1 MKSPIR
7 LYVLAAAVI
16 LLAIVSTASSSVF
29 QINYT
34 DAPGTGFY
42 DPTLGSA
49 RREAMRRACDA
60 WSRYLTD
67 SNTIVV
73 DAGFTNMGG
82 TYQAA
87 TMATG
92 TPTRTFRSFTSSPG
106 VSPTVWYPS
115 ALADALAQRE
125 LKSGY
130 SDIRV
135 TFNADIDGDVL
146 GERDWHYENAVP
158 AGDDLD
164 FQTIAMHELAHGLG
178 FYTTFQADGTFGQSE
193 GYPVIYDTLLARE
206 DGAKL
211 VDVSPS
217 GEHVTGDVFF
227 AGANAAWAWAD
238 EGGTGM
244 APVYAPSRFSYS
256 SSLVHWDRFW
266 FEGDLS
272 LMSPYY
278 DIAIRTPDRVTIAA
292 LADMGW
298 SVQYPHAPEP
308 SVMLVLAGGMLIAL
322 RRGRRL
328 RG

>member
-7 LYVLAAAVI
+7 LYVLAAVVI
-16 LLAIVSTASSSVF
+16 LLAIVSTASASVF

-34 DAPGTGFY
+34 DAAGTGFY
-42 DPTLGSA
+42 DPTLGPA
-49 RREAMRRACDA
+49 RRQAMQRACDA
-60 WSRYLTD
+60 WSRCLTD
-67 SNTIVV
+67 NNTIIVE
-73 DAGFTNMGG
+73 AGFANMGG

-87 TMATG
+87 TTATG
-92 TPTRTFRSFTSSPG
+92 SPTRTFRSFTAQAG

-115 ALADALAQRE
+115 ALADALADRE

-130 SDIRV
+130 SDIRL
-135 TFNADIDGDVL
+135 TFNADIDGEVL
-146 GERDWHYENAVP
+146 GDRDWHYQSEPP

-193 GYPVIYDTLLARE
+193 GYPVIYDTLLAGA
-206 DGAKL
+206 DGGKL
-211 VDVSPS
+211 VDMSPS
-217 GEHVTGDVFF
+217 AGNVTGEVFF
-227 AGANAAWAWAD
+227 AGSAAADAWANA
-238 EGGTGM
+238 GGTGP

-256 SSLVHWDRFW
+256 SSLVHWDRYR

-272 LMSPYY
+272 LMAPYY
-278 DIAIRTPDRVTIAA
+278 DTAIRLPDHVTIGA

-298 SVQYPHAPEP
+298 SVEYPHAPEP

-322 RRGRRL
+322 RRTRRL
-328 RG
+328 GG